1 MIHRRVAAVLFLGLL
16 GAAVVYSLMM
26 AFGDPALELPAFD
39 ADRNERVFGSAGGAD
54 WVHGDRLERVDAR
67 AW

>member
-26 AFGDPALELPAFD
+26 AFGDPGLELGLCAAWVPLYLIAYSVGLRPAD
-39 ADRNERVFGSAGGAD
+39 APSA
-54 WVHGDRLERVDAR
+54 
-67 AW
+67 